1 MRARYIGAVRAAAL
15 VAVDPPAAR
24 WSVARAEVSCLRSQ
38 RRSVLLPRAAQQP
51 GAGGAV
57 RGGGAGEG
65 GWVALNG
72 ARDSRGG
79 GAVQLRADKRLSQ
92 GAEADMA
99 RLQALLQ
106 RIPAFA
112 LPLAV
117 QEAFQARRP
126 HAHRFIAS
134 HSTPGK

>member
-1 MRARYIGAVRAAAL
+1 M
-15 VAVDPPAAR
+15 
-24 WSVARAEVSCLRSQ
+24 SVAHDTDSSWCIGCHPIAM
-38 RRSVLLPRAAQQP
+38 A
-51 GAGGAV
+51 
-57 RGGGAGEG
+57 
-65 GWVALNG
+65 
-72 ARDSRGG
+72 DSRGG
-79 GAVQLRADKRLSQ
+79 GAVQLGADKRLSK

-117 QEAFQARRP
+117 QEAFQARCP

-134 HSTPGK
+134 HSTRGK